1 MVPTEIEDHNF
12 PVNGSE
18 LEVRVVDNIQMFT
31 STKKPTNFNKDQ
43 RFKFLEIY
51 QDAKIQKTFSFQIHT
66 ELQEHMFHNPHLYY
80 SSPEQG

>member
-1 MVPTEIEDHNF
+1 MVPNEIEDHNF

-18 LEVRVVDNIQMFT
+18 LEVRVVDIIQMFI
-31 STKKPTNFNKDQ
+31 STKKPTNIYKDQ
-43 RFKFLEIY
+43 KFKFKKIY
-51 QDAKIQKTFSFQIHT
+51 QGAKIQKTFSFQIHT

>member
-18 LEVRVVDNIQMFT
+18 LEVRVVDNIQMLT

-43 RFKFLEIY
+43 RFKF
-51 QDAKIQKTFSFQIHT
+51 
-66 ELQEHMFHNPHLYY
+66 
-80 SSPEQG
+80 